1 MNKRVACIIC
11 ILMIAVKVSAADK
24 KLTQTIISD
33 TSFNNSIETNVKAKV
48 KSSPKVNSK
57 LALASID
64 VQLDLSSI
72 KSELTGNE
80 TVFVYARAWQGSRVP
95 LAIKRF
101 KLNDLPSLVTLDS
114 SNAMA
119 PGKDITSVEKLEVLV
134 RVSQSGHAS
143 PQSGDWLATTGPISL
158 ETQKN
163 PVLPNF
169 IEQLP

>member
-1 MNKRVACIIC
+1 
-11 ILMIAVKVSAADK
+11 MITFKISAADG
-24 KLTQTIISD
+24 KLTQTINSD
-33 TSFNNSIETNVKAKV
+33 TSFNNSIETSIKAKV
-48 KSSPKVNSK
+48 KPNPKVNSK

-95 LAIKRF
+95 LVIKRF

-119 PGKDITSVEKLEVLV
+119 PGKDITSAEKLEVLV

-143 PQSGDWLATTGPISL
+143 PQSGDWLAIAGPISL